1 MSDDGESL
9 PSRPQT
15 PLSIVPD
22 RLPTARPYRFTWDPS
37 SRRPG
42 PESVS
47 GTTDGRGGGD
57 YFSAQPRFA
66 LPAASSSATLLPGA
80 LPQDWSSAKHGFHGM
95 FDHVV
100 APLSYALSAI
110 STVLNN
116 PHKRQAP
123 PKAHSSL
130 PTVIPAD
137 LPRVRRKDFDSYLR
151 VITPEWDR
159 FQRNTHLGREG
170 VAHVGAGPS
179 TYHSED
185 KDNNDFTPP
194 NIPGLV
200 DPNAI
205 PSLDSVPSIFFER
218 NFHLGDPR
226 TFSTVAGHYFST
238 ETDLAAIA
246 HSLPLLEKFSSYA
259 DTVEQ
264 HLIHEIS
271 LRSTSFFAAL
281 TNLHD
286 LQSESEH
293 CLTQIASLRKS
304 LTNLDESSAKRG
316 LELVKHQARAD
327 NLVCVSDGV
336 KMVGA
341 VVEMNKVGRGLVG
354 AGQWGEALGII
365 EEMERLWEGRPPEDD
380 RSASG
385 PSTQLSE
392 IEEEPAVDSDA
403 KPHRPS
409 ALSRH
414 KGSSKNPT
422 SISLSSVHA
431 YASLPD
437 HLRALTMEI
446 AASLSLELVAVLRT
460 DLLDRIN
467 GGGSF
472 PRATA
477 TETNGKRGVLSEGL
491 SDRIRPLVHGLVR
504 TRGLKEGMLSWRE
517 VVLGE
522 VKSLVK
528 AVSLH
533 FHNDVSVLKFLPL
546 LASTY
551 D

>member
-1 MSDDGESL
+1 MASL
-9 PSRPQT
+9 YPPDPRPPSASSPTSFQQRGRTDLPGTRHRAGRGQRASREQQT
-15 PLSIVPD
+15 DVAEATTSPPNPALRYLQHRRASPFFQV
-22 RLPTARPYRFTWDPS
+22 R
-37 SRRPG
+37 SRRTG
-42 PESVS
+42 AVLNMGSMVCL
-47 GTTDGRGGGD
+47 
-57 YFSAQPRFA
+57 AM
-66 LPAASSSATLLPGA
+66 SSYLYLIPCT
-80 LPQDWSSAKHGFHGM
+80 
-95 FDHVV
+95 
-100 APLSYALSAI
+100 AI

-130 PTVIPAD
+130 PTVVPAD

-159 FQRNTHLGREG
+159 FQRNTHLGKEG

-179 TYHSED
+179 TYHGED
-185 KDNNDFTPP
+185 NHNNDFTPP
-194 NIPGLV
+194 NIPGLGNT
-200 DPNAI
+200 NAI
-205 PSLDSVPSIFFER
+205 PPLDSVPAIFFER
-218 NFHLGDPR
+218 NFYLGDPR
-226 TFSTVAGHYFST
+226 TFSAVTEQNFST
-238 ETDLAAIA
+238 ETDVAAMA

-293 CLTQIASLRKS
+293 CLTQIASLRSS

-327 NLVCVSDGV
+327 NLVSVSDGV

-341 VVEMNKVGRGLVG
+341 VAEMNKVARGLVG

-365 EEMERLWEGRPPEDD
+365 EEMERLWEGRSLEDD

-385 PSTQLSE
+385 PSTQLPE
-392 IEEEPAVDSDA
+392 IEEEPVGDSDA
-403 KPHRPS
+403 KPQRPS
-409 ALSRH
+409 VLSRH
-414 KGSSKNPT
+414 RSSSKNSA
-422 SISLSSVHA
+422 SISLSSIHA
-431 YASLPD
+431 YASLPE
-437 HLRALTMEI
+437 HLRVLTMEI

-467 GGGSF
+467 GGGTF
-472 PRATA
+472 PRPTA
-477 TETNGKRGVLSEGL
+477 ETNGKGDVLSQGL

-528 AVSLH
+528 AVSLC
-533 FHNDVSVLKFLPL
+533 FPNDVSVLRILPL

-551 D
+551 N